1 MPCGRSAVGSGRSTT
16 RLSSVG
22 PTNSLSC
29 RLAPSTT
36 SPSGTPCPSVSTLR
50 LTPDLPRSVGL
61 RPVFPPAQGRLGQR
75 PIHRQPVPLDPAQL
89 RKLLDSGLPQ
99 FEEDARF
106 HPGLKP
112 IMRRRMRAQLSLVE
126 RLPLATGPQDEED
139 GVCASAISDAW
150 PPTPKAMG
158 DDRHRQ
164 QRLEDRPQLIRDA
177 QARRGTAIG
186 RALSVSQVVVLF
198 AHTR

>member
-1 MPCGRSAVGSGRSTT
+1 
-16 RLSSVG
+16 
-22 PTNSLSC
+22 
-29 RLAPSTT
+29 
-36 SPSGTPCPSVSTLR
+36 
-50 LTPDLPRSVGL
+50 VGL
-61 RPVFPPAQGRLGQR
+61 GPVFSPAQGRLGQR

-89 RKLLDSGLPQ
+89 IKLLDSGLPE
-99 FEEDARF
+99 FEEHACF

-126 RLPLATGPQDEED
+126 RLPLAAGPQDEED

-158 DDRHRQ
+158 VDMDRQ
-164 QRLEDRPQLIRDA
+164 QRLEDRPQLIGDA
-177 QARRGTAIG
+177 KPRRGTVIG
-186 RALSVSQVVVLF
+186 RALSFSWLVVLF